1 MRTFFCASVRLVSFA
16 AADGER
22 VDAGK
27 IAAAGQRLEAEGAD
41 FIDLDP
47 GLVYPSVGRP
57 RPDDE
62 LPLLVPVLRK
72 ARQRLRAPLIVTTPN
87 AETARRAIDL
97 GADAVYDAGGLTF
110 DPQLA
115 RTVNDSD
122 AALILGCAGILGR
135 AGGDAEERREQA
147 APANLVETAGKALQA
162 SLLRACRAGIDR
174 RRVVLDPGL
183 GQGRTADENFDL
195 LKGLRRLAAVGQGIQ
210 ASLTDIRFLLGS
222 MRAGEA
228 ERQAGMAA
236 AAALAAAEGAHIL
249 RVAEPRSVKFAA
261 AAVDRIYRAGD
272 QRGRAD

>member
-1 MRTFFCASVRLVSFA
+1 MRTLLCASVRLVSFA

-22 VDAGK
+22 ADAEK
-27 IAAAGQRLEAEGAD
+27 IADAGQRLEAEGAD

-47 GLVYPSVGRP
+47 GLAHPSVGRP

-72 ARQRLRAPLIVTTPN
+72 ARPRLRAPLIVATPN

-122 AALILGCAGILGR
+122 AALILGR
-135 AGGDAEERREQA
+135 AGGDAEERRDQA
-147 APANLVETAGKALQA
+147 APANLVETVGKALQA

-174 RRVVLDPGL
+174 RRIVLDSGM
-183 GQGRTADENFDL
+183 GQGRPADENFDL
-195 LKGLRRLAAVGQGIQ
+195 LKGLRRLAAAGQGIQ
-210 ASLTDIRFLLGS
+210 ANLTDIRFLLGS

-228 ERQAGMAA
+228 ERQAGLAA

-261 AAVDRIYRAGD
+261 AAVDRIYRADD